1 MPSRGA
7 AVDLAQSRKKLCRST
22 LRPLIRPATAA
33 SVSRTAPDAGRLL
46 GPWMTLALVI
56 GGVVGV
62 GIFYLPIALA
72 PLGGSVP
79 IGWLI
84 SAVGVMSMAY
94 CASRIISP
102 DGGGLQAYV
111 ENELGPGAGFIV
123 TWMTWCSTCV
133 GNPAVALATAAAL
146 ASIVPSLAAHLVI
159 LGSAVFIVLTLINLR
174 GIRTVGEV
182 AIITVLVKIL
192 PLIAVVVIAAIL
204 GSSGGPLEP
213 INIPPPSFGNIA
225 TASALCLFALTGF
238 EFSLS
243 PVGKIRD
250 PERNLARALVVGLAG
265 IAVAYLLVTLSLS
278 LIMPNSTIA
287 KSVAPFPQ
295 AIGLYWGRTAATLA
309 ALAMAI
315 SAFGTLNTSILAAGE
330 MLYSMSLRNDMPHV
344 FSRSNRFNAPYVAQ
358 LASVAIGFVLLGLN
372 SSKGTTQL
380 FTFISLLAADAVLY
394 LYSAAA
400 IAAAIKDRK
409 TLTTLAMIVGL
420 AFVLFAFYG
429 SGLEAFLLSLGLL
442 LAGCLIYLLRKPWI
456 RPAEARR

>member
-1 MPSRGA
+1 MSENREA
-7 AVDLAQSRKKLCRST
+7 K
-22 LRPLIRPATAA
+22 
-33 SVSRTAPDAGRLL
+33 LL

-84 SAVGVMSMAY
+84 SAIGVMAMAY

-146 ASIVPSLAAHLVI
+146 GSIVPSLSTHLVI
-159 LGSAVFIVLTLINLR
+159 LASIFFLILTLVNLR
-174 GIRTVGEV
+174 GIKAAGEV
-182 AIITVLVKIL
+182 AIVTVVVKIL
-192 PLIAVVVIAAIL
+192 PLVAVVVIAAIL
-204 GSSGGPLEP
+204 GSTGGPLQP
-213 INIPPPSFGNIA
+213 INAPPPSFGNIA

-250 PERNLARALVVGLAG
+250 PQRNLARALVFGLAG

-278 LIMPNSTIA
+278 LILPNSTIA
-287 KSVAPFPQ
+287 KSIAPFPQ
-295 AIGLYWGRTAATLA
+295 AIGIYWGATAATLA

-330 MLYSMSLRNDMPHV
+330 MLYSMSLRNDMPRL
-344 FSRSNRFNAPYVAQ
+344 FTRTNRFNAPYAAQ
-358 LASVAIGFVLLGLN
+358 IASVAIGFILLGLN
-372 SSKGTTQL
+372 QAKGTTQL

-400 IAAAIKDRK
+400 IAAALKDRK
-409 TLTTLAMIVGL
+409 PLTTIAAAIGL
-420 AFVLFAFYG
+420 AFVVFAFYG
-429 SGLEAFLLSLGLL
+429 SGLESFLLSLGLL
-442 LAGCLIYLLRKPWI
+442 AAGGFFFLVRKP
-456 RPAEARR
+456 RVRAAEAQA